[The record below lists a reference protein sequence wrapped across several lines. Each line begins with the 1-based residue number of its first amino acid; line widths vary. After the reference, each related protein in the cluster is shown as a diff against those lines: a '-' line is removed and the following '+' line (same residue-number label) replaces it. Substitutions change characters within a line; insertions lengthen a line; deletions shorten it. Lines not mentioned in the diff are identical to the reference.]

1 MQITIEVQD
10 SLVDTLGYERVI
22 DLLTDSASRLEM
34 TLAAQEILH
43 ELMTE
48 DPMSDL
54 AWLAAREQAWE
65 QEKHKYLPVS

>member
-34 TLAAQEILH
+34 KIAAQEILR
-43 ELMTE
+43 ELTDS
-48 DPMSDL
+48 DPMSDP
-54 AWLAAREQAWE
+54 AWSAARQQAWE
-65 QEKHKYLPVS
+65 QEKHKYVLE